1 MVIRSEEQIRK
12 LARLTSVMLVATA
25 EAFAAD
31 NQPRPE
37 RKIVV
42 SLADRKLAVV
52 EAGRVVKIFL
62 VAVGAP
68 KSPSPA
74 GSYEIINRLSEP
86 TYYGFGKVIPP
97 GKSNP
102 IGPRWI
108 GLSLKGYGIH
118 GTNEPNSIGHNAS
131 HGCIR
136 LRNQEIEELFEMVSV
151 GDTVELYA
159 EHTADLDAI
168 FGQATVAPSAVAL
181 ASAAHVGV
189 VVENQ

>member
-1 MVIRSEEQIRK
+1 MVIRSEEQIKK

-25 EAFAAD
+25 EALAAD
-31 NQPRPE
+31 NGSRPE

-52 EAGRVVKIFL
+52 EAGRVVKIFS

-68 KSPSPA
+68 QSPSPA

-102 IGPRWI
+102 VGPRWI
-108 GLSLKGYGIH
+108 GLSLKGFGIH

-136 LRNQEIEELFEMVSV
+136 LRNQEIVELFEMVSV
-151 GDTVELYA
+151 GDTVELFA
-159 EHTADLDAI
+159 DHTSDLDAI
-168 FGQATVAPSAVAL
+168 FGPAKPAPSVVAL
-181 ASAAHVGV
+181 ATAAPASA
-189 VVENQ
+189 VVENR